1 MALDVARILLRPT
14 TELAMTDIASHALA
28 ALEQSNIRFP
38 SCKYVVSYETH
49 TLASIAVDKFSK
61 YY

>member
-1 MALDVARILLRPT
+1 
-14 TELAMTDIASHALA
+14 MTDIASHALA

-49 TLASIAVDKFSK
+49 TLASIEVDKFSK